1 MKSDARDGDS
11 AAGGSPATPK
21 EAPASRSPTAFSMST
36 PATVGQPTDN
46 CSRKLWTCSKTPPCP
61 SRVPA
66 APPDARSI
74 DDVASGQ
81 EEQPDRREQTNRGQH
96 GIVVARPFG
105 IPVYISPYW
114 FVIAAVFSVIY
125 ANDLS
130 STISGNTR
138 YIVAAAFVI
147 LLYLSVLVH
156 ELAHSV
162 VARGYGLPVRRIVLN
177 PLGGVSEIE
186 REAPTPGREFAVA
199 GAGPAL
205 SLVLAAIG
213 WGLDQLAPSGVTGAL
228 IRQLMVANILVG
240 LFTLLPGLPLDGGR
254 MLRAVIW
261 KITKKPTTATIA
273 AAWVGRGLAIALL
286 AIPFF
291 SGRLSGG
298 DIVSTLWVVVIAA
311 FMWTGAT
318 QSIKATR
325 FRERLPALQARRLAR
340 KAISVSASTPLA
352 EAIRQADDAGARA
365 IVVVDHDSKPIAIV
379 NEAAV
384 TATPP
389 QRRPWVETGSM
400 ARSIDPSLVL
410 SADLQGM
417 ALLDAIRRAPATE
430 YLLVDSPGPGFRV
443 VSTR

>member
-1 MKSDARDGDS
+1 
-11 AAGGSPATPK
+11 
-21 EAPASRSPTAFSMST
+21 
-36 PATVGQPTDN
+36 V
-46 CSRKLWTCSKTPPCP
+46 
-61 SRVPA
+61 
-66 APPDARSI
+66 PPDARSI
-74 DDVASGQ
+74 GDVASGE
-81 EEQPDRREQTNRGQH
+81 EEQPDRRDQTNRGQH
-96 GIVVARPFG
+96 GFVVARPFG
-105 IPVYISPYW
+105 IPVYVTPYW

-138 YIVAAAFVI
+138 YVVAAAFVV
-147 LLYLSVLVH
+147 LLYASVLVH
-156 ELAHSV
+156 ELAHSL
-162 VARGYGLPVRRIVLN
+162 VARSYGLPVRRILLN
-177 PLGGVSEIE
+177 PLGGISEIE

-213 WGLDQLAPSGVTGAL
+213 WGLAQAAPYGVTGAL
-228 IRQLMVANILVG
+228 IRQLVVANIIVG
-240 LFTLLPGLPLDGGR
+240 VFNLLPGLPLDGGR

-261 KITKKPTTATIA
+261 KITRKPTTATIA
-273 AAWVGRGLAIALL
+273 AAWVGRGLAVALL

-291 SGRLSGG
+291 SGGLAGG
-298 DIVSTLWVVVIAA
+298 DIVSTLWVLVIAA

-352 EAIRQADDAGARA
+352 EAVRQADEAGARA

-379 NEAAV
+379 NETAV
-384 TATPP
+384 MATPP
-389 QRRPWVETGSM
+389 QRRPWVEAGSM

-410 SADLQGM
+410 NADLQGM
-417 ALLDAIRRAPATE
+417 ALLDAIKRSPATE
-430 YLLVDSPGPGFRV
+430 YLLVDSSGQVYGV
-443 VSTR
+443 LATRDLDQVFAGV

>member
-1 MKSDARDGDS
+1 M
-11 AAGGSPATPK
+11 P
-21 EAPASRSPTAFSMST
+21 
-36 PATVGQPTDN
+36 
-46 CSRKLWTCSKTPPCP
+46 L
-61 SRVPA
+61 
-66 APPDARSI
+66 DARSI
-74 DDVASGQ
+74 GGVASG
-81 EEQPDRREQTNRGQH
+81 EEERPDRREQTNRGQH

-105 IPVYISPYW
+105 IPVYVTPYW

-138 YIVAAAFVI
+138 YIVAAAFVV
-147 LLYLSVLVH
+147 LLYASVLVH
-156 ELAHSV
+156 ELAHSLV
-162 VARGYGLPVRRIVLN
+162 SRSDGLPVRRILLN
-177 PLGGVSEIE
+177 PLGGISEIE

-213 WGLDQLAPSGVTGAL
+213 WGLAQVAPYGVTGAL
-228 IRQLMVANILVG
+228 IRQLMVANIIVG
-240 LFTLLPGLPLDGGR
+240 VFNLLPGLPLDGGR

-273 AAWVGRGLAIALL
+273 AAWVGRGLAVALL

-291 SGRLSGG
+291 SGGLAGG
-298 DIVSTLWVVVIAA
+298 DIVSTVWVVVIAA
-311 FMWTGAT
+311 FMWTGAS

-340 KAISVSASTPLA
+340 KAVSVSASTPLA
-352 EAIRQADDAGARA
+352 EAVRQADEAGARA

-379 NEAAV
+379 NETAV
-384 TATPP
+384 MAMPP
-389 QRRPWVETGSM
+389 QRRPWVDTGSM
-400 ARSIDPSLVL
+400 ARSVDPSLVL
-410 SADLQGM
+410 NADLQGM

-430 YLLVDSPGPGFRV
+430 YLLVDSTGQVFGV
-443 VSTR
+443 LATRDLDQVFAGV